1 MTKIHS
7 EGPTVVI
14 LNAVKDLDVRFTRFF
29 AFAQNDK
36 DSLSND
42 AYVILNAVKDPDVRF
57 TGFFAFA
64 QNDEDSLRM
73 TDCCHPERS
82 EGSRC

>member
-1 MTKIHS
+1 MTKIRS
-7 EGPTVVI
+7 EGPTVI
-14 LNAVKDLDVRFTRFF
+14 
-29 AFAQNDK
+29 
-36 DSLSND
+36 
-42 AYVILNAVKDPDVRF
+42 ILNAVKDPDVRF